1 MLLLYTRPMIKKI
14 RTYIKDFHF
23 KYAHL
28 ALPIALLGGF
38 FIDTLTLN
46 QIDQVF
52 DNAILITHLIIVA
65 ITISLLF
72 TEETKI
78 GSRILNERRK
88 KIFQTLMALSFGSLF
103 SGFIIFYT
111 RSGSLV
117 TSWPFIIP
125 MLLLMLGT
133 EFKKHYFQK
142 SALQII
148 VFYLALLAWANFFI
162 PVVFKKIGSLMFIL
176 GTVVSTLII
185 FLFIEFLRFLNKRQL
200 KKYEKYI
207 TLRII
212 FIFILFNV
220 LYFARIIP
228 PVPLSLKFKAV
239 YYDIEKRDNHYY
251 AQYEKTAWYNI
262 INKREK
268 TMYWQQGEDIYVFTQ
283 VFAPTQIGTSIYHV
297 WEYYDDIKR
306 SWVESDRIEIPIQG
320 GRQGGYRGYS
330 KKENLSYTQWRVRT
344 QTQEKQNLGM
354 IRFNLI
360 PFQETRRSLVT
371 EKL

>member
-1 MLLLYTRPMIKKI
+1 MFSKIKPKMQDL
-14 RTYIKDFHF
+14 KL

-28 ALPIALLGGF
+28 ILPIALLGGF

-46 QIDQVF
+46 QIDQFF
-52 DNAILITHLIIVA
+52 DNAILIFHLIIVA

-72 TEETKI
+72 TEGTGF
-78 GSRILNERRK
+78 GSKFLNDQRK
-88 KIFQTLMALSFGSLF
+88 KIIQTIMAFSFGALF

-111 RSGSLV
+111 RSGSLLS
-117 TSWPFIIP
+117 SWPFILP

-142 SALQII
+142 NALQII

-185 FLFIEFLRFLNKRQL
+185 FLFIEFLRVLNKRQV
-200 KKYEKYI
+200 KKYEKHI
-207 TLRII
+207 SVRII
-212 FIFILFNV
+212 LIFILFNV

-239 YYDIEKRDNHYY
+239 YYDIEKKGNNYY
-251 AQYEKTAWYNI
+251 AEYEKTSWYNI
-262 INKREK
+262 LNKRSK
-268 TMYWQQGEDIYVFTQ
+268 VIYWQEGEDIYVFTQ
-283 VFAPTQIGTSIYHV
+283 IFAPTQIGTSVYHV
-297 WEYYDDIKR
+297 WEYYDEVTR
-306 SWVESDRIEIPIQG
+306 SWIQSDRVEINIQG
-320 GRQGGYRGYS
+320 GRKDGYRGYS
-330 KKENLSYTQWRVRT
+330 KKKNLSYTQWRVRT
-344 QTQEKQNLGM
+344 QTIEKQNLG
-354 IRFNLI
+354 IIKFNII
-360 PFQETRRSLVT
+360 PFQETQRELVI